1 VSQTSYDEQ
10 GIGIN
15 GQLADTGPRRV
26 GSYINENAS
35 GIGFGLG
42 VKRGSAVAAGRT
54 GLFDET
60 SSAADDLRGVTLH
73 DYCYNNASDTVEN
86 IPADNAGS
94 ILEEGHI
101 LVTAETAVADGDD
114 AYVRIDDG
122 VADPTQTTKGG
133 WGNDDDSGTRRHVK
147 GAKFRSAAA
156 KGSLAQLHIMPGFGG
171 FDLDTRVERIGEGDN
186 VLVSAPVGEPDRVEY
201 IGQVSTISS
210 TTTVEMGVGP
220 AVAAKLVAVYLD
232 ATVAAGDSTDHWT
245 IEALSGSTSL
255 ATWDTDTGV
264 DGALAKG
271 TPSSMNL
278 TGNDITANDDIT
290 VVFTKNNS
298 AAAFSAA
305 GTVTMHLDVN
315 GMVKTTTINI
325 AASVEGEVAK
335 VVAVKLSC
343 GITVGDSTDHWTI
356 SVKQGSTEIANWDSD
371 TAVDGAI
378 TQGTYT
384 DLNLV
389 SEAVVADGAA
399 LTAVFTKNNAAADI
413 TQGMIQVELAGG
425 DALVETTT
433 INLGAAPAGRHM
445 IIDGVQLSCGI
456 TVGDSTDHW
465 MIALKNGATSIATW
479 DSDTGEDGAITQGTP
494 TSMNLS
500 STLANRVLDP
510 GDALTL
516 VLTKN
521 NDAVGISAGDVTVM
535 ARLA

>member
-1 VSQTSYDEQ
+1 
-10 GIGIN
+10 
-15 GQLADTGPRRV
+15 
-26 GSYINENAS
+26 
-35 GIGFGLG
+35 
-42 VKRGSAVAAGRT
+42 
-54 GLFDET
+54 
-60 SSAADDLRGVTLH
+60 
-73 DYCYNNASDTVEN
+73 
-86 IPADNAGS
+86 
-94 ILEEGHI
+94 
-101 LVTAETAVADGDD
+101 
-114 AYVRIDDG
+114 
-122 VADPTQTTKGG
+122 
-133 WGNDDDSGTRRHVK
+133 
-147 GAKFRSAAA
+147 
-156 KGSLAQLHIMPGFGG
+156 
-171 FDLDTRVERIGEGDN
+171 
-186 VLVSAPVGEPDRVEY
+186 
-201 IGQVSTISS
+201 
-210 TTTVEMGVGP
+210 
-220 AVAAKLVAVYLD
+220 VAVYLD

-271 TPSSMNL
+271 TPSAMNL

-325 AASVEGEVAK
+325 GAGKEGEVAK

-445 IIDGVQLSCGI
+445 IIDGVQISCGI

-465 MIALKNGATSIATW
+465 TIALKNGATSIANW
-479 DSDTGEDGAITQGTP
+479 DSDTAVDGAITQGTP

-500 STLANRVLDP
+500 STLANRVLNP